1 MQFGKLE
8 ILYRNSS
15 RHIMNQSFFIDSIE
29 NIALAE
35 GVIRMD
41 CVVIEAVADNK
52 PVGRRSASLAMPL
65 SGFVRSTER
74 FNQVMAKLVE
84 QGILKKRE
92 ETTLPAD
99 EKSENRAAASGNR
112 RKK

>member
-1 MQFGKLE
+1 
-8 ILYRNSS
+8 
-15 RHIMNQSFFIDSIE
+15 MNQSFFIDSIE

-41 CVVIEAVADNK
+41 CIVVEPGPENK
-52 PVGRRSASLAMPL
+52 PVGRRAASLAMPL
-65 SGFVRSTER
+65 SGFLRSADR

-84 QGILKKRE
+84 QGVLKKR
-92 ETTLPAD
+92 D
-99 EKSENRAAASGNR
+99 DAAAPMAVKAEEAAVSVSAT